1 MELVGI
7 ASAAAIRE
15 LFAILA
21 NRVVEVLG
29 KIRSAK
35 SRLWLEP
42 TKVWCYECLPLS
54 KLKLENELINRSLI
68 LLDDMN

>member
-21 NRVVEVLG
+21 NWVVEVLG

-42 TKVWCYECLPLS
+42 TKVWCNEPLPLS
-54 KLKLENELINRSLI
+54 
-68 LLDDMN
+68 